1 MIACWSATAIGS
13 TRRRPS
19 SASSR
24 ARSGAPGG
32 STTSAYESATA
43 RTQAARKSP
52 TPKSSGGPSPSP
64 GNGQRRPG
72 SARSPPFRWCRRVRM
87 RAAPTATGSTRCAAS
102 GRAALL
108 REKADQ
114 YGRQVVT
121 IGRFEPTSQVCSAC
135 GVKDGPKP
143 LGVREWTCRACGA
156 SHDRDANAAR
166 NVLVAAGLAE
176 TRNACGA
183 PVRPSGSPARSVEA
197 GTHRGAA

>member
-1 MIACWSATAIGS
+1 LVRYRYRLDPTPAQQ
-13 TRRRPS
+13 RQL
-19 SASSR
+19 
-24 ARSGAPGG
+24 
-32 STTSAYESATA
+32 A
-43 RTQAARKSP
+43 RTFGCARWVYNECLRVRDGAHAGGEKVTDTEVQRRAVTLARQRAETAWLSEVASVPLVQACQDARRAYRNWFDSLR
-52 TPKSSGGPSPSP
+52 
-64 GNGQRRPG
+64 GQRK
-72 SARSPPFRWCRRVRM
+72 
-87 RAAPTATGSTRCAAS
+87 
-102 GRAALL
+102 GRLL